1 MTEESRT
8 DTPGPDSAPAGRL
21 RTGAPTDPLRAGVPT
36 DPLQAGVPTDPL
48 QAGVPTDPLQAGV
61 PTDRPGAGAKVIPWP
76 TGRRVR
82 RRQRRPWI
90 VRALPDPPGD
100 DDGGWVA

>member
-8 DTPGPDSAPAGRL
+8 DAPAPDSAPADQPQ
-21 RTGAPTDPLRAGVPT
+21 TGAKL
-36 DPLQAGVPTDPL
+36 
-48 QAGVPTDPLQAGV
+48 
-61 PTDRPGAGAKVIPWP
+61 IPWP

-90 VRALPDPPGD
+90 VRALPEPAQD